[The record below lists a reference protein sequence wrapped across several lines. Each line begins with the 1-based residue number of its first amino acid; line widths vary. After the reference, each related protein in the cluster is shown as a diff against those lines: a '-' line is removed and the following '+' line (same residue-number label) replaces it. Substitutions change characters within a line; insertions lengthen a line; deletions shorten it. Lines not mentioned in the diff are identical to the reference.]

1 MNLKH
6 LNYYIEI
13 VKHQSFTKASK
24 ELFVCQSALS
34 KAVKSLENE
43 FGVELIDRRS
53 KEFRLTTEGMIMF
66 ENGQDMLRIVNE
78 QTERL
83 YSSLKSQGGRLYV
96 GIPPVISTAY
106 FSSII
111 FGFREQY
118 PDIELNIVEAGANT
132 VRQLVDEGEV
142 DIGVVLLPFPY
153 DDNYYVMPAMSSEN
167 VLVVNKSHRLAR
179 CKEVAFSELKDEK
192 FLVLNKTYMLYD
204 IIMNC
209 CQSAGFTP
217 NITCESSQWDFLA
230 EMVELDQ
237 GITILPKP
245 ILQRFSSEKICVVKL
260 REPEFPWDIA
270 LIVCREKYI
279 SNPIKLFLD
288 YVKDC
293 SRKINSEKE
302 YNG

>member
-6 LNYYIEI
+6 LNYFIEI

-53 KEFRLTTEGMIMF
+53 KEFRLTPEGMIMF

-78 QTERL
+78 QSERL
-83 YSSLKSQGGRLYV
+83 YSSLKSQGGKLYV

-106 FSSII
+106 FSPII
-111 FGFREQY
+111 YGFRELY
-118 PDIELNIVEAGANT
+118 PDIDLHIVEAGANT
-132 VRQLVDEGEV
+132 VRKLVDQAEV
-142 DIGVVLLPFPY
+142 DIGVILLPFPY
-153 DDNYYVMPAMSSEN
+153 DDQYHVIPTMSSEN
-167 VLVVNKSHRLAR
+167 VLVVNSSHRLAK

-204 IIMNC
+204 IIINS
-209 CQSAGFTP
+209 CQTAGFTP

-230 EMVELDQ
+230 EMVELNQ
-237 GITILPKP
+237 GITILPKL

-260 REPEFPWDIA
+260 KEPEFPWNIA
-270 LIVCREKYI
+270 LIVRREKYI
-279 SNPIKLFLD
+279 SNPIKLFIK
-288 YVKDC
+288 YVKTFSETD
-293 SRKINSEKE
+293 NSGKAEK
-302 YNG
+302 

>member
-53 KEFRLTTEGMIMF
+53 KEFRLTPEGRIMF

-83 YSSLKSQGGRLYV
+83 YSSLKSQGGKLYV

-106 FSSII
+106 FIPII
-111 FGFREQY
+111 FGFREKY
-118 PDIELNIVEAGANT
+118 PDIDLHIVEEGANT
-132 VRQLVDEGEV
+132 VRKLVDEAEV

-153 DDNYYVMPAMSSEN
+153 DAQYHVIPAMSSEN
-167 VLVVNKSHRLAR
+167 VLVVNNSHRLAG

-192 FLVLNKTYMLYD
+192 LLVLNKTYMLYD
-204 IIMNC
+204 IIVNS
-209 CQSAGFTP
+209 CQTAGFTP
-217 NITCESSQWDFLA
+217 NIVCESSQWDFLA
-230 EMVELDQ
+230 EMVELNQ
-237 GITILPKP
+237 GITILPRP
-245 ILQRFSSEKICVVKL
+245 ILQRFSSEKICAIKL
-260 REPEFPWDIA
+260 KEPEFPWNIA
-270 LIVCREKYI
+270 LIVRKEKYI
-279 SNPIKLFLD
+279 SNPIKLFTE
-288 YVKDC
+288 YVKTFCETD
-293 SRKINSEKE
+293 NSGKARR
-302 YNG
+302 

>member
-106 FSSII
+106 FGQITY
-111 FGFREQY
+111 GFREQY
-118 PDIELNIVEAGANT
+118 PDIDLHIVEAGANT
-132 VRQLVDEGEV
+132 VRKLVDEAEV
-142 DIGVVLLPFPY
+142 DIGVVLLPFPF
-153 DDNYYVMPAMSSEN
+153 DDNYYVIPTMSSEN
-167 VLVVNKSHRLAR
+167 VLVVNRSHPLAKCR
-179 CKEVAFSELKDEK
+179 EVAFGELKNEK
-192 FLVLNKTYMLYD
+192 FLILNKTYMLYD
-204 IIMNC
+204 SILHC
-209 CQSAGFTP
+209 CQTAGFTP

-230 EMVELDQ
+230 EMVELNQ

-260 REPEFPWDIA
+260 KEPEFPWDIA
-270 LIVCREKYI
+270 LIIRKEKYI
-279 SNPIKLFLD
+279 SNPIKLFTD
-288 YVKDC
+288 YVKNYSID
-293 SRKINSEKE
+293 RQRD
-302 YNG
+302 